1 MAKFIIYYYDLSK
14 IGKDFTGKK
23 DVAILTNEQAVLESV
38 VNIIS
43 TEPGDRVMNPLFG
56 CPINQFLFEPIDEIT
71 SSFIQKTLTDSILR
85 FEKRLENL
93 EITVTPNEDQNSYAV
108 DIVFSMKTST
118 SKQTINITLNKL
130 R

>member
-1 MAKFIIYYYDLSK
+1 MIRNITYYYDLSK
-14 IGKDFTGKK
+14 VGKDYIGKRDI
-23 DVAILTNEQAVLESV
+23 AILTNEQAVLESI

-56 CPINQFLFEPIDEIT
+56 CPINKYLFEPLDEIT
-71 SSFIQKTLTDSILR
+71 SSFMQKTISDSILR
-85 FEKRLENL
+85 FENRLENL
-93 EITVTPNEDQNSYAV
+93 EVTVTSNEDQNSYSV
-108 DIVFSMKTST
+108 NIIFSMKTSN

>member
-23 DVAILTNEQAVLESV
+23 DVAVLTNEQAVLESV

-93 EITVTPNEDQNSYAV
+93 EVTVTPNEDENSYVV

-118 SKQTINITLNKL
+118 NKQTINITLNKL